1 VRNVGRRVPV
11 PLRQRAAI
19 GRALDGVPVRGV
31 RVPSR
36 GTPADRLVVVLKP
49 L

>member
-1 VRNVGRRVPV
+1 VGRRVPV
-11 PLRQRAAI
+11 LLGQRAAI
-19 GRALDGVPVRGV
+19 GRALDRVSVRGV

-36 GTPADRLVVVLKP
+36 GTLADRLVVVLKP